1 MGAMM
6 MDDRALAE
14 NGVARVE
21 VVPGVGATE
30 YRITGALP
38 DVFEAISAV
47 FTTWPP
53 QGYGTMVHA
62 LAMAGGG
69 SYVARMSRSNSC
81 D

>member
-47 FTTWPP
+47 FTTWPA
-53 QGYGTMVHA
+53 QGYGTMVHT
-62 LAMAGGG
+62 LKMESG
-69 SYVARMSRSNSC
+69 SAYVARMSRSNSC